1 MNLKKYIEELKRRQV
16 IKVGISY
23 LVVAWLLTQVMAI
36 VLPTFNAPPYF
47 LKTILFFLGLG
58 FPLCLILAWIFEI
71 TPAGIIKTKTIDPDT
86 PKSLQKSRR
95 LNRII
100 IATLSLTVLLLL
112 ATNFSGDTPAGTPD
126 GDSTR
131 IALAVL
137 AFDDLSVARDH
148 EYFSDGMSTELTIL
162 LSKMKDIT
170 IRDRRSA
177 FTFKNANA
185 TIRTIAREL
194 NVTHIIDGSVRTS
207 GNDVRIDVQLID
219 ARSGQYIWTQTFNRK
234 MVNILEMQNDIANR
248 IRRELKLKLLRETV
262 VTAKINPRAYSLYLQ
277 ADFLFNKNSTDALTD
292 AIALLEQSLT
302 IDSTHA
308 PAYTLL
314 ARSLFNS
321 ALNHQSIP
329 YKEGLSRARRAIE
342 KALTLDSNHGL
353 AYSQLARIDLSQNLD
368 FESAKNNIRKAL
380 ELDPNNAVILANAIV
395 VKGFSGNLDNVV
407 EDHRKLIALSPRE
420 FAYYGNMGISQY
432 WVGDLEGALSSLKKY
447 IYYYPNAPVGHF
459 IMAKIYFEKG
469 DYQKALEMA
478 QKEPVA
484 QARYMA
490 KSFAYFGL
498 GQHEKSRQYFDK
510 FINKNDEM
518 ARASVA
524 ELYAYMGDRDNTLR
538 YLEEAYELSDPELI
552 ELINFPVFR
561 LVYGDPRWKALLIK
575 MGLPASH
582 HLFKYIT

>member
-1 MNLKKYIEELKRRQV
+1 MNYKKYFEELKRRQV
-16 IKVGISY
+16 IKVGMAY
-23 LVVAWLLTQVMAI
+23 LIVAWLLTQVMAI
-36 VLPTFNAPPYF
+36 VLPTFNAPPYL
-47 LKTILFFLGLG
+47 LKTILFILGLG
-58 FPLCLILAWIFEI
+58 FPLSLILAWIFEI

-86 PKSLQKSRR
+86 PKSLQKSLR
-95 LNRII
+95 LNGVII
-100 IATLSLTVLLLL
+100 VTLSLTVVLLLF
-112 ATNFSGDTPAGTPD
+112 TNVSDSTQASTPN
-126 GDSTR
+126 GDSTK

-137 AFDDLSVARDH
+137 AFEDLSANKNH

-234 MVNILEMQNDIANR
+234 MVNIFEMQNDIATR
-248 IRRELKLKLLRETV
+248 IRKELKLKLLHKAS
-262 VTAKINPRAYSLYLQ
+262 VTTKITPRAYSLYLQ
-277 ADFLFNKNSTDALTD
+277 ADFLFNKNNTDALTD
-292 AIALLEQSLT
+292 AIALLEESIT
-302 IDSTHA
+302 IDSTYA
-308 PAYTLL
+308 PAFALL

-342 KALTLDSNHGL
+342 KALTLDSNYGL

-368 FESAKNNIRKAL
+368 FASAKKNIHKAL
-380 ELDPNNAVILANAIV
+380 ELDPNNAIVLANAIV

-407 EDHRKLIALSPRE
+407 EDHRKLIALSPKE

-432 WVGDLEGALSSLKKY
+432 WVGDPDGALSSLKKY
-447 IYYYPNAPVGHF
+447 NYYYPNAPVGHF

-478 QKEPVA
+478 QKEPVT

-498 GQHEKSRQYFDK
+498 SQYKKSKQYFNK
-510 FINKNDEM
+510 FINNNDEM
-518 ARASVA
+518 AKAGVA
-524 ELYAYMGDRDNTLR
+524 ELYAYMGDRENTLR
-538 YLEEAYELSDPELI
+538 YLEQAYEVSDPELI

-582 HLFKYIT
+582 HLFKRVS